1 MGNFLKHIHPLLR
14 RKKNENDY
22 EDVNHAIINSLETE
36 LSEVEKDTIT
46 SKAQSSLKQATGEYL
61 DTWGDWFNV
70 IRKKDE
76 SDDKYRER
84 IIKYFLLK
92 RGTNNAIIDA
102 LRDYLDDYD
111 SNISIYEPFTDIF
124 YTNKSKL
131 NSEAHLMGEYYRF
144 AVIDITIGRR
154 FPLEIIDI
162 INSFKPAGVKF
173 ILTYDGSYN
182 LEGDGIIQM
191 PSVFQKISTYTNLDI
206 FNGYDDIMYGH
217 INLSNRKSLNV
228 SYTDYGNGE
237 NTHVDIFH
245 TNKSKI
251 NSEHVLSGDPSIG
264 SVFYN
269 NVVQSSKVFT
279 PKQSSNPYSMNTELN
294 DSKTVDYT
302 FYNNSGEKDNNV
314 GKLELSGS
322 QGVDNIYIGLDVYKY
337 FQTQYNDKIRGMDS
351 SQAIGVIKE
360 LMTNPKLAYKVRA
373 MVPYES
379 GFTSRLQLFNFR
391 DNKWETINS
400 TQLNIQWLDTT
411 IELGNIND
419 FLSNNGIIF
428 IRINNI
434 VGNNVSLELDLLDIM
449 FSNMVKNVYTIKP
462 YLGNISYESI
472 LSFYNLVDAFK
483 VSSLSNGDIISKLGY
498 EPMGYVRVVGESNEP
513 KNIIHI
519 NDTAEPPIPV
529 YEFQILTD
537 ENDVFNYRDTKYL
550 IEFDIAGEDASIVKD
565 LYVYPAFILEDFS
578 DYNIINSTGVK
589 VSITNTKGRA
599 IIEVPSY
606 VDFEKYPKMFIQLST
621 YNYQEKEDLK
631 PGEVIYAEPY
641 KISFSN
647 LTVQDIYESTDQAID
662 PTTRIN
668 NAFVDNRTID
678 GTPGRGNSGQ
688 DGNILNNEAYTLA
701 SPAMYNRTK
710 YDILTNLT
718 LRKPI
723 ETGKTYTVQIKG
735 NLGSDRTSWL
745 LYNSNGLFNE
755 LHGQSGILPSDY
767 DPKTGIYTK
776 TFVAPTLDYDTYGAN
791 LLSSYKG
798 NNEILNTITS
808 TKDFTI
814 NGWGLTLYKG
824 SYISN
829 VTKPGKE
836 YTLSYDMEITK
847 LSNEKLNQVGY
858 GLILFDR
865 TTSKYALNTRA
876 NLTRE
881 VGQKKSVSVTF
892 TMPEG
897 NFDIIG
903 YSSILTPDGTLD
915 TFPRS
920 FDDLKITNLK
930 LELGSK
936 ATTWSE
942 APTTLPLPERK
953 RLNTSLRVYQYP
965 SSGTSQSSI
974 EWVKVEEGSQATKAG
989 YQFAYYTMAYLPKGE
1004 YDIYYKAKV
1013 EVQEGDLDMV
1023 TILDFPNTTTNTDP
1037 KFLVP
1042 IENGY
1047 VKGKISVNRTDTEG
1061 RLLIYAGLAGATA
1074 GNKIRFSELE
1084 VYYSTD
1090 PVEYKSNE
1098 LLAYNAQGDIVPSY
1112 KYEPKYTTAN
1122 SVYNGQKTYSD
1133 GIGLYGTRT
1142 DIAKLKI
1149 VTNAPVPN
1157 AKLQYSYN
1165 GINWKTLKEYNSTTI
1180 GEEIV
1185 DNEIIDLYGLSTVNY
1200 SDINPMSKIV
1210 LKNLWDITL
1219 GTINSTDG
1227 SISNMSNDFFNAV
1240 WTTQHLYTEHI
1251 QGVYKVLDDVVNGII
1266 DNTVGSITQFKF
1278 INKILNNM
1286 ILDNLGTV
1294 NTQRTDK
1301 LLAGSPIYIS
1311 DVASKPLSTEEIDV
1325 YSGVRALPTETET
1338 YTNNNILK
1346 NSYDQYTIKGSE
1358 FVKYELKEPITEDT
1372 KYTVE
1377 IHGDIKPSFTRLAV
1391 GNSNGSFNEVFVY
1404 PKDFVNGV
1412 AKVTYVS
1419 RKDQYDVGKQRLN
1432 NDYRIYVQ
1440 PYDDISSTITRVIL
1454 TKET

>member
-36 LSEVEKDTIT
+36 LNEVEKDTIT

-124 YTNKSKL
+124 YTNKSNL

-237 NTHVDIFH
+237 TTHVDIFH

-269 NVVQSSKVFT
+269 NVVQSAKVFT

-302 FYNNSGEKDNNV
+302 FYNNSGEKDTNV

-351 SQAIGVIKE
+351 SQAIEVIKE

-449 FSNMVKNVYTIKP
+449 FSNTVKNVYTIKP

-513 KNIIHI
+513 KNIINL
-519 NDTAEPPIPV
+519 NDTAEPPIRK
-529 YEFQILTD
+529 YEFQIITD
-537 ENDVFNYRDTKYL
+537 ENDMFNYRDTKYL
-550 IEFDIAGEDASIVKD
+550 IEFDIVGEDASIVKD

-578 DYNIINSTGVK
+578 DYSIINSTGVK

-606 VDFEKYPKMFIQLST
+606 VDFEKYPKMFIQVST
-621 YNYQEKEDLK
+621 YNYQEREELK
-631 PGEVIYAEPY
+631 PGEVINAEPY

-647 LTVQDIYESTDQAID
+647 ITVQDIYESTDQAID

-678 GTPGRGNSGQ
+678 GTPSRGNSGQ
-688 DGNILNNEAYTLA
+688 DGNILNNEAYTLS
-701 SPAMYNRTK
+701 SPAVYKQSN
-710 YDILTNLT
+710 YAILTNVS

-735 NLGSDRTSWL
+735 KLGSDRTNWGV
-745 LYNSNGLFNE
+745 YNSNGYMDEFWN
-755 LHGQSGILPSDY
+755 QSPISEQDY

-776 TFVAPTLDYDTYGAN
+776 TFVAP
-791 LLSSYKG
+791 
-798 NNEILNTITS
+798 
-808 TKDFTI
+808 
-814 NGWGLTLYKG
+814 
-824 SYISN
+824 
-829 VTKPGKE
+829 KP
-836 YTLSYDMEITK
+836 D
-847 LSNEKLNQVGY
+847 
-858 GLILFDR
+858 
-865 TTSKYALNTRA
+865 
-876 NLTRE
+876 
-881 VGQKKSVSVTF
+881 
-892 TMPEG
+892 
-897 NFDIIG
+897 
-903 YSSILTPDGTLD
+903 
-915 TFPRS
+915 
-920 FDDLKITNLK
+920 
-930 LELGSK
+930 
-936 ATTWSE
+936 
-942 APTTLPLPERK
+942 PTTDNHRE
-953 RLNTSLRVYQYP
+953 RLNNNIRIYQMP
-965 SSGTSQSSI
+965 NGRASQSSI
-974 EWVKVEEGSQATKAG
+974 EWIKIEEGSQATPAG

-1013 EVQEGDLDMV
+1013 DVIEGDLDML
-1023 TILDFPNTTTNTDP
+1023 TILDFPNSVSNVDP

-1042 IENGY
+1042 IEKGY

-1061 RLLIYAGLAGATA
+1061 RLLIYAGLAGSTA

-1090 PVEYKSNE
+1090 PVDYKSNE
-1098 LLAYNAQGDIVPSY
+1098 LLAYNTQGDIVPSY

-1165 GINWKTLKEYNSTTI
+1165 GINWKTIKEYNSTTI
-1180 GEEIV
+1180 GEETI

-1210 LKNLWDITL
+1210 IKNLWDITL

-1227 SISNMSNDFFNAV
+1227 SISNMGNDFFNAV

-1266 DNTVGSITQFKF
+1266 DNTLGNITQFKLM
-1278 INKILNNM
+1278 NKILNNM
-1286 ILDNLGTV
+1286 IMDNLDTV
-1294 NTQRTDK
+1294 TTQRVDK
-1301 LLAGSPIYIS
+1301 LLAGSTTYIF
-1311 DVASKPLSTEEIDV
+1311 DVASKPISTKEIDV
-1325 YSGVRALPTETET
+1325 YSGVKALPTETEV
-1338 YTNNNILK
+1338 YANNNILK
-1346 NSYDQYTIKGSE
+1346 NSYDQYTIKNSE

-1377 IHGDIKPSFTRLAV
+1377 IHGDIKPNFTRLAV
-1391 GNSNGSFNEVFVY
+1391 GNSSGSFNEVFVY

-1419 RKDQYDVGKQRLN
+1419 RKDQYDTGKQRLN

-1440 PYDDISSTITRVIL
+1440 PYDDVNSTITRVIL